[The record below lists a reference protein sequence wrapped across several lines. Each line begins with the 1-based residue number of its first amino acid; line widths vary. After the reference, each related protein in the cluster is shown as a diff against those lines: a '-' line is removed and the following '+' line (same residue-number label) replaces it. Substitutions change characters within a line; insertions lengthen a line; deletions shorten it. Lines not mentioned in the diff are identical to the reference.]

1 MIWLYSKELL
11 EKNIKIIM
19 NKNYFKV
26 IRAGINS
33 TFQDLGRKN
42 LYHIGIPFS
51 GAMDNRNYLLANK
64 LTGNDYNHPVIEF
77 AYQGPHLKYHGDKIS
92 IAITGDVSFKIKKG
106 DNVSDGECYQSFI
119 LENNDELDILSTNK
133 SVYGY
138 LAITGSFDLK
148 FQWSSCSTNTK
159 ANIGSNNGEKLSDN
173 QKINIKEIRHNFVNR
188 KLNYINTKIENIRV
202 IKGPNFDYFSEE
214 GKKIFFKNEFKVSK
228 LSDRMGM
235 RLEGK
240 KIENIVDTNIRSEG
254 LIKGVIQVP
263 ANGLPI
269 VMLSDHG
276 TIGGYPKIGVVI
288 SADYDKL
295 VQLTPGS
302 SIKFQEVDLNNAETL
317 FKLYDLETQNLI
329 SQIL

>member
-1 MIWLYSKELL
+1 
-11 EKNIKIIM
+11 M
-19 NKNYFKV
+19 NKNYFEI

-33 TFQDLGRKN
+33 TFQDLGRN
-42 LYHIGIPFS
+42 HLYHIGIPFS

-64 LTGNDYNHPVIEF
+64 LTGSNHNHPVIEF
-77 AYQGPHLKYHGDKIS
+77 AYQGPHLKYHGNPIN

-106 DNVSDGECYQSFI
+106 DNLIDGKCYQSFI
-119 LENNDELDILSTNK
+119 LKNNDELDIISTNK

-138 LAITGSFDLK
+138 LAISGTFDLK

-159 ANIGSNNGEKLSDN
+159 ANIGSNNGKKLSNN
-173 QKINIKEIRHNFVNR
+173 QKINIKEINQNFVNR
-188 KLNYINTKIENIRV
+188 KLNYVNTKIENIRV
-202 IKGPNFDYFSEE
+202 IKGTNFNYFSDE
-214 GKKIFFKNEFKVSK
+214 GKKTFFKNEFKVSK

-240 KIENIVDTNIRSEG
+240 KIENIIETNIRSEG
-254 LIKGVIQVP
+254 LIKGVIQVT
-263 ANGLPI
+263 ADGFPI
-269 VMLSDHG
+269 IMLSDHG

-302 SIKFQEVDLNNAETL
+302 RVKFQEVDLNSAETL

-329 SQIL
+329 SKI